1 MKINNA
7 TDLGKAIRQTRKLRG
22 YTQQEVADFSGCSLM
37 FVSNLERGKPTSELE
52 KAIRVA
58 NTVGLDLTTNVRGVS
73 YDS

>member
-7 TDLGKAIRQTRKLRG
+7 TQFGRAIRQARKQRG

-37 FVSNLERGKPTSELE
+37 FVSNLERGKPTCELE

-58 NTVGLDLTTNVRGVS
+58 NTAGLDLDSKIRGAHN
-73 YDS
+73 